1 MSNWKLRLIYKNLK
15 IDERDVWKRVCD
27 SNIINVRTIE
37 TIKQI
42 YTQRKEW
49 FW

>member
-15 IDERDVWKRVCD
+15 IDERDWVCD

-37 TIKQI
+37 TIKLI